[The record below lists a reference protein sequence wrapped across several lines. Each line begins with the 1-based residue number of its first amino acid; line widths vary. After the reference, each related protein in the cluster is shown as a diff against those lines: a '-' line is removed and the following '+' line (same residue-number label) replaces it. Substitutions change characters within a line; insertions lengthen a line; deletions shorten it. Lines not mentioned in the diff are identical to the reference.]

1 MNAGTRWPR
10 TDGLQLSL
18 SSLGE
23 QVLDLRGVRSVRAED
38 ASGSFGLWPGHE
50 DFLTVLVLGV
60 LSWRVDGGPSGGH
73 EAGTWHHAALRG
85 GVLTMHDGCRI
96 QVASREVV
104 LGDDLDRLA
113 HTVLRQMADHQQAE
127 DDARRQA
134 RELEIRALGGLV
146 RQLRR
151 QATTKAWP

>member
-1 MNAGTRWPR
+1 MSAQQHWPR
-10 TDGLQLSL
+10 ADGLHLEL

-23 QVLDLRGVRSVRAED
+23 VVLDLTGVRSLRAED

-60 LSWRVDGGPSGGH
+60 MSWKPAD
-73 EAGTWHHAALRG
+73 GTWHHAALRG
-85 GVLTMHDGCRI
+85 GVLTMHGGCHV

-113 HTVLRQMADHQQAE
+113 HTVLAQMADHQLAE
-127 DDARRQA
+127 DAARREA
-134 RELEIRALGGLV
+134 RELEVRALSGLV

-151 QATTKAWP
+151 QATTRAWP